1 MVVQVHLDFTK
12 AHSAQLDQR
21 IDVLRAVFLFR
32 VEKRMDG
39 LPPVSVSQAL
49 AQGRV
54 FLAPTRHA
62 GAFDFIA
69 GLLVLRLEMIDKT
82 EHEMARLPS
91 RRLAVRPV
99 APEIG
104 PQPRLDVLLANFA
117 QKHRSSRQ
125 SRSPHPHYHQVHRYS
140 KLLRR
145 HDIRR
150 S

>member
-1 MVVQVHLDFTK
+1 MRIVQCPVAMDERPTELTGLGVPGQRVMLIRQDAGEAAQLFTQTRVRVVMVV
-12 AHSAQLDQR
+12 
-21 IDVLRAVFLFR
+21 
-32 VEKRMDG
+32 
-39 LPPVSVSQAL
+39 
-49 AQGRV
+49 
-54 FLAPTRHA
+54 PTRHA